1 MAGLGSVDDRVSAYM
16 GNTKPLEQRY
26 AMTQDLLD
34 LLALQ
39 KIKSQKD
46 AAARQM
52 QMQMAQQQA
61 QNGEAGMTVAAQRE
75 KEVTDLTKNELAQ
88 QRGETANQQN
98 AEQQAAMQK
107 MMGGVA
113 SAPGAAMAAQPIA
126 MAAGGIVGYAG
137 LEGSKVTD
145 PDAEQL
151 ASDRQAVVE
160 GLKKFGYAA
169 ADIAAMPFR
178 AASALLNSL
187 IIRPTR
193 AITGAEVPYFP
204 MLGGGDS
211 SSVTPFTDR
220 AYQEKQAAKSA
231 ATPRP
236 PAAVSEAQASA
247 AAGSQAVVPPQASPQ
262 AAPAAPKPPGLP
274 SLPGAAGNPAAGPQ
288 AQQVQPGAVGP
299 ANDSGTK
306 LEAASLKDAQLD
318 SQKAKL
324 DEETRVQN
332 KLALTPE
339 QRGVYD
345 QGISGLQKMYQEQYD
360 PERQRQEG
368 LKRFLIG
375 AGGRRYGELGGGA
388 ASAMDYDAAQRASK
402 LKEFGGIQDARTG
415 LIDIDRGA
423 VKEGIGAG
431 QKAYEQTS
439 ATKRTGLDVGSRL
452 YGEDVKSRD
461 TLYHENLATRDK
473 ALDREIEKL
482 KIYATNAA
490 TQAQRENLSFER
502 ARTIYAS
509 TLNKVEQLEL
519 NLEKAF
525 NAGPLGMLLMQD
537 PTKLSPEDKNR
548 LEIGKLE
555 LATKQSKIRKDME
568 PVLES
573 ARQKLGMTGGGASD
587 GFGDMKKVESK
598 K

>member
-1 MAGLGSVDDRVSAYM
+1 M

-26 AMTQDLLD
+26 AMSQDLLD

-39 KIKSQKD
+39 KIKSKKD

-75 KEVTDLTKNELAQ
+75 KEVTDLTKNELAE
-88 QRGETANQQN
+88 QRGDTAEQQN
-98 AEQQAAMQK
+98 AVQQAAMQK

-113 SAPGAAMAAQPIA
+113 SAPGAAMAAQPQA

-137 LEGSKVTD
+137 PEGSKVTD

-151 ASDRQAVVE
+151 ASDRQAVME

-193 AITGAEVPYFP
+193 AVTGAEVPYFP

-220 AYQEKQAAKSA
+220 AYREKQAAK
-231 ATPRP
+231 
-236 PAAVSEAQASA
+236 PALP
-247 AAGSQAVVPPQASPQ
+247 VPPPPGNMGAAPQ
-262 AAPAAPKPPGLP
+262 AAPQAPQAAPPQAAPPKPPGLP
-274 SLPGAAGNPAAGPQ
+274 SLPGAAGNPAA
-288 AQQVQPGAVGP
+288 AAQVQPGVVGP
-299 ANDSGTK
+299 ANDFGAK
-306 LEAASLKDAQLD
+306 LEAAALKDAELD
-318 SQKAKL
+318 VQKAKL

-339 QRGVYD
+339 QRKVYD
-345 QGISGLQKMYQEQYD
+345 EGIGGLQKMYQEQYD

-388 ASAMDYDAAQRASK
+388 ASAMDYDAAQRAGK
-402 LKEFGGIQDARTG
+402 LGEFKGIQTARTG
-415 LIDIDRGA
+415 LIDIDRA
-423 VKEGIGAG
+423 NVREGIGAG

-439 ATKRTGLDVGSRL
+439 ATKRTGLDAGSRL
-452 YGEDVKSRD
+452 YGDDVKSRD
-461 TLYHENLATRDK
+461 TLFNVKQTSRDK
-473 ALDREIEKL
+473 ELDRDVEKL
-482 KIYATNAA
+482 KIKAQAAA
-490 TQAQRENLSFER
+490 TEATREATTFAQQQSALNTVITNR
-502 ARTIYAS
+502 ARAVEAVSKRYDQELRSVEMFLQGNPKDAEFLKKKNKLLLDRDAEIDKVSKPFDTSEDMITSKMMGGNTTGA
-509 TLNKVEQLEL
+509 KVE
-519 NLEKAF
+519 
-525 NAGPLGMLLMQD
+525 
-537 PTKLSPEDKNR
+537 KLK
-548 LEIGKLE
+548 
-555 LATKQSKIRKDME
+555 
-568 PVLES
+568 
-573 ARQKLGMTGGGASD
+573 
-587 GFGDMKKVESK
+587 
-598 K
+598 